1 MHKNAGDFGA
11 TFRVKMSQIYMSLF
25 LVGCLI
31 LVQGVSKR
39 LLKVQVSI
47 TSLFYGAGDLKFCT
61 DILQNYTI

>member
-1 MHKNAGDFGA
+1 MLFKINLSTETTLTKKTSFIMQKP
-11 TFRVKMSQIYMSLF
+11 VKKSL
-25 LVGCLI
+25 I
-31 LVQGVSKR
+31 QGVSKR